1 MNCDGDP
8 VMVRVELRDAEDV
21 KVDDT
26 DSVRLSLVDCI
37 AVENCV

>member
-21 KVDDT
+21 NVLVADT
-26 DSVRLSLVDCI
+26 DWVRLPEED
-37 AVENCV
+37 